1 MSDNKIRSESRIG
14 PQILC
19 LLRRADMTRL
29 LTFAVF
35 ALLPMLA
42 WGEGYICIADME
54 TGFAYDNGRW
64 RETRLRPRTIIL
76 RPAAPNEAG
85 IVDPAALDQA
95 GMLALASWV
104 AIEVGDHYP
113 FASCFENPG
122 AVWCRGLGHY
132 IEMSR
137 QNLRF
142 VYAQTAGYVE
152 GPPDPQPFTPSIAI
166 GKCSPM

>member
-1 MSDNKIRSESRIG
+1 
-14 PQILC
+14 
-19 LLRRADMTRL
+19 
-29 LTFAVF
+29 V
-35 ALLPMLA
+35 
-42 WGEGYICIADME
+42 
-54 TGFAYDNGRW
+54 
-64 RETRLRPRTIIL
+64 
-76 RPAAPNEAG
+76 
-85 IVDPAALDQA
+85 IVDPAAPDQA

-122 AVWCRGLGHY
+122 PFGAGDLASY